1 MFQPIIG
8 EDPPNSRMWFMSG
21 QVILDK
27 MNKTS
32 AGFHCGAKLELI
44 RPEPYSMSNNV
55 SNTESVELAV
65 LTAVPKYNLVT
76 ANIKSICLHTSQQ
89 VVQ

>member
-1 MFQPIIG
+1 
-8 EDPPNSRMWFMSG
+8 MSG

-44 RPEPYSMSNNV
+44 RPEPYPMSNNV
-55 SNTESVELAV
+55 SNTESELAV

-76 ANIKSICLHTSQQ
+76 ANIKSICLRTSQQ
-89 VVQ
+89 VVQWEIQLNNVLFCKD

>member
-1 MFQPIIG
+1 
-8 EDPPNSRMWFMSG
+8 MSG

-44 RPEPYSMSNNV
+44 RPEPYPMSNNV
-55 SNTESVELAV
+55 SNTESELAV
-65 LTAVPKYNLVT
+65 LTAVPTYNLVT
-76 ANIKSICLHTSQQ
+76 ANIKSICLRTSQQ
-89 VVQ
+89 VVQWEIQLNNVLFCKD